1 MSVNMLVNDTIV
13 ETGLQINNQQS
24 LSENG
29 VVSTTNFITTNP
41 NYNVQITENLEER
54 VTNKY
59 DDDPNT
65 LSNTELI
72 VEQIRDYAVQIK
84 CENFHGKGNIDDYS
98 ALFQA
103 ASQIAND
110 TKQMNLDIDI
120 DGFNDFANA
129 ADELS
134 NLFTNFTK
142 RLQNINIINDN
153 SFLIAVLNALKK
165 IVNLSN
171 VFGKFKE
178 TIMVTSEIK
187 IPKTTH
193 DTKNILVDVIAE
205 VNCAMN
211 YINNFVEPTNNLPL
225 ANLSND
231 EKNVINKAVTTIDN
245 WKVLCEN
252 GVSIALNNDTD
263 INYLKQ
269 TNTELK
275 TKTQSLQNATSK
287 LRQKL
292 TLLNCL

>member
-1 MSVNMLVNDTIV
+1 MSVNMLVDP
-13 ETGLQINNQQS
+13 GLQINNQQTVTP
-24 LSENG
+24 NG
-29 VVSTTNFITTNP
+29 VVTITNLITTNP
-41 NYNVQITENLEER
+41 NFDPQITENLVGT
-54 VTNKY
+54 VTNHY
-59 DDDPNT
+59 DNDPNET
-65 LSNTELI
+65 SNTELI
-72 VEQIRDYAVQIK
+72 VEQIRDYATQIK
-84 CENFHGKGNIDDYS
+84 CDNFHGKGSIDDYG
-98 ALFQA
+98 ALFNA

-120 DGFNDFANA
+120 DGFNDFGNA

-134 NLFTNFTK
+134 KLFTSFTK

-153 SFLIAVLNALKK
+153 SFLNAVLNALKK

-171 VFGKFKE
+171 VFGKFKH

-211 YINNFVEPTNNLPL
+211 YINNFVEPSNDLPL
-225 ANLSND
+225 GQLSDD
-231 EKNVINKAVTTIDN
+231 EKNVINKAVATIDN
-245 WKVLCEN
+245 WKILCEN

-269 TNTELK
+269 TNTDLK
-275 TKTQSLQNATSK
+275 TKTQSLQNATLK
-287 LRQKL
+287 LKQKL
-292 TLLNCL
+292 NQYNC